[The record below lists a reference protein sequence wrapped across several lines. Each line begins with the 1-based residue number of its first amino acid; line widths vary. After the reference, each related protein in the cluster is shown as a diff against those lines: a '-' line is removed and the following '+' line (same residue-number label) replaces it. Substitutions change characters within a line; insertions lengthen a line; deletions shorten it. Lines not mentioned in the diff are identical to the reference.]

1 MIREGIRRMVDQAGL
16 AKLRPLMRRVYWVV
30 TPAVHGRSRPKHV
43 SDLSVAVPFSFETEL
58 LGIKPS
64 ICVVCHLFY
73 DDLASEMREVL
84 RNIPFEFDLY
94 VSTSD
99 EQKRQRILAAFATLG
114 KGKVD
119 VRIAPNRGRDIA
131 PKLVTFA
138 DVYDK
143 CEYVLFVHG
152 KKSAKSS
159 VGQRWRDT
167 LIDGLLGSPAT
178 VRSIITMFERHRS
191 LGIVMT
197 QHFEPIRAHLHW
209 DHVFSRSRKLAR
221 RMGFAVTS
229 RQVLD
234 FPSGSMFWARTAALA
249 PLLAL
254 NLGYDDFP
262 EEKGQTR
269 RTIQHAI
276 ERLFLF
282 TAEHAGFSW
291 VKVASCD
298 HYSDRRAIE
307 TVDSPEALDR
317 FVEANKFSLINS

>member
-1 MIREGIRRMVDQAGL
+1 MGNQAGL
-16 AKLRPLMRRVYWVV
+16 AKLRSVVRRVYWVV

-43 SDLSVAVPFSFETEL
+43 PDRSAAVPFSFETESFDIEP
-58 LGIKPS
+58 G
-64 ICVVCHLFY
+64 ICVICHLFY
-73 DDLASEMREVL
+73 DDLADEMREVL
-84 RNIPFEFDLY
+84 RNIPFKFDLFI
-94 VSTSD
+94 STSD
-99 EQKRQRILAAFATLG
+99 ERKRQRILAAFATLD
-114 KGKVD
+114 KGEVD

-131 PKLVTFA
+131 PKLVTFS

-143 CEYVLFVHG
+143 YEYVLFVHG

-159 VGQRWRDT
+159 VGQKWRDT
-167 LIDGLLGSPAT
+167 LIDGLMGSPAT
-178 VRSIITMFERHRS
+178 VRSIITVFERHRS
-191 LGIVMT
+191 VGIIMT

-209 DHVFSRSRKLAR
+209 DHVFSRARKLAR

-254 NLGYDDFP
+254 NLSYDDFP

-291 VKVASCD
+291 VKVASRD
-298 HYSDRRAIE
+298 HYSDRSAIE
-307 TVDSPEALDR
+307 TIDSPTTLDR
-317 FVEANKFSLINS
+317 FIEAGKFSLINS

>member
-1 MIREGIRRMVDQAGL
+1 MVNQAGL
-16 AKLRPLMRRVYWVV
+16 AKLRSIMRRVYWVV
-30 TPAVHGRSRPKHV
+30 TPAVHGRSRPKHIPDR
-43 SDLSVAVPFSFETEL
+43 SAAVPFLFETEPL
-58 LGIKPS
+58 CIEPS
-64 ICVVCHLFY
+64 ICVICHLFY
-73 DDLASEMREVL
+73 DDLADEMREVL
-84 RNIPFEFDLY
+84 RNIPFKFDLFI
-94 VSTSD
+94 STSD
-99 EQKRQRILAAFATLG
+99 EQKRQRILAAFAALN

-131 PKLVTFA
+131 PKLVTFS

-143 CEYVLFVHG
+143 YEYVLFVHG

-159 VGQRWRDT
+159 VGQKWRDT
-167 LIDGLLGSPAT
+167 LIDGLMGSPAT
-178 VRSIITMFERHRS
+178 VRSIITVFERHRS
-191 LGIVMT
+191 VGIIMT

-209 DHVFSRSRKLAR
+209 DHVFARARKLAR

-254 NLGYDDFP
+254 DLNYDDFP

-282 TAEHAGFSW
+282 SAEHAGFSW
-291 VKVASCD
+291 VKVASRD
-298 HYSDRRAIE
+298 HYSDRSAIE
-307 TVDSPEALDR
+307 TLDSPAALDR
-317 FVEANKFSLINS
+317 FVEAGKFSLINS